1 MNDVSRR
8 PAGRA
13 LGAAVI
19 GTGWGCLTH
28 VPALRAAGFD
38 VRTLVGT
45 NAERTRQRAELS
57 DVPGHST
64 NVAETLADPRI
75 DVVIVATPPETHV
88 DVVLAAVAAGR
99 HVLCEKP
106 FATSL
111 EDAVRMRDAARD
123 KDVVHVVGHEFRW
136 QPHMAA
142 TAQAIRSGAIG
153 TPTLLTHVRINNIL
167 AGRSATAPEWFQSS
181 GNFGGWPNAEIQH
194 VVDEIRMSVGELAR
208 VTALEGQVTEHDWD
222 AAETFLVQFTTANG
236 AMGVVQSSVGAFGPM
251 VNTQRVSGTKG
262 SVWTT
267 TDGTVVLHDGTAERI
282 VEPPAELTADPT
294 QGPVADRPAGLAGE
308 NTLSTALSGAI
319 RFLRP
324 TQLLH
329 EAFRDRI
336 EGKERSTWPPL
347 PTFDDG
353 VANTAAHVAI
363 RRSIETGLPQQVP
376 ERTAG

>member
-1 MNDVSRR
+1 VNDVSSR
-8 PAGRA
+8 PRERA

-57 DVPGHST
+57 KVPGHT
-64 NVAETLADPRI
+64 TDLAAALADPRI
-75 DVVIVATPPETHV
+75 DVVIVATPPEAHV
-88 DVVLAAVAAGR
+88 DVVLAAVAAGK

-106 FATSL
+106 FATNL

-123 KDVVHVVGHEFRW
+123 KGVIHAVGHEFRW

-153 TPTLLTHVRINNIL
+153 TPTLLTHVRINGIL
-167 AGRSATAPEWFQSS
+167 AGRSATAPDWFQSS
-181 GNFGGWPNAEIQH
+181 GDFGGWPNAEIQH
-194 VVDEIRMSVGELAR
+194 VVDEIRMSLGELAR

-222 AAETFLVQFTTANG
+222 AAETFLMQFTTVNG

-251 VNTQRVSGTKG
+251 VTTQRVSGTRG

-267 TDGTVVLHDGTAERI
+267 AEGAAVLHDGTAQR
-282 VEPPAELTADPT
+282 VLEPPAELTGDPSP
-294 QGPVADRPAGLAGE
+294 GSVADRPAGLAGE
-308 NTLSTALSGAI
+308 NTLSAALSGAT

-336 EGKERSTWPPL
+336 QGKERSAWPPL

-353 VANTAAHVAI
+353 VANTAAHVAV

-376 ERTAG
+376 SQTAG